1 MKTWI
6 IVAYLVV
13 LVFFTSALFLA
24 LRRYGPV
31 KGRDVLALLGLI
43 LMTLLYV
50 ATLLVLGGTL
60 FYPTAFNGLRSL
72 YLLLLVIFIFSM
84 LYHWTSPTFPLRRNR
99 PVLIFMSVMTTIS
112 IIFYLVLFFLTF

>member
-24 LRRYGPV
+24 FRRYGPV

-43 LMTLLYV
+43 LMTLLYI
-50 ATLLVLGGTL
+50 ATLLVFGG
-60 FYPTAFNGLRSL
+60 
-72 YLLLLVIFIFSM
+72 
-84 LYHWTSPTFPLRRNR
+84 
-99 PVLIFMSVMTTIS
+99 
-112 IIFYLVLFFLTF
+112 LFFLSLPSLASVRSICFYWLFFSSVCCITGPPLRFLGEGIVQYSSS

>member
-24 LRRYGPV
+24 FRRYGPV

-43 LMTLLYV
+43 LMTLLYI
-50 ATLLVLGGTL
+50 ATLLVFGGAL
-60 FYPTAFNGLRSL
+60 LSFTAFTGFRSF
-72 YLLLLVIFIFSM
+72 YLLLLVIFLFSM
-84 LYHWTSPTFPLRRNR
+84 LYYWTSPMFPWRRNR
-99 PVLIFMSVMTTIS
+99 PVLVFMSVMTMIS
-112 IIFYLVLFFLTF
+112 LIFYAVLFFLTF

>member
-13 LVFFTSALFLA
+13 LLFFTSALFLA

-43 LMTLLYV
+43 LMTLLYI
-50 ATLLVLGGTL
+50 ATLLVFGGAL
-60 FYPTAFNGLRSL
+60 LSFTAFTGFRSF
-72 YLLLLVIFIFSM
+72 YLLLLVIFLFST
-84 LYHWTSPTFPLRRNR
+84 LYYWTSPTFPWRRNR
-99 PVLIFMSVMTTIS
+99 PVLVFMSVMTMIS
-112 IIFYLVLFFLTF
+112 LLFYLVLFFLTF